1 MNNVVLSCKNVSKKY
16 TEFKTDIAILEDVN
30 LEIKK
35 GEKVAILGLSGS
47 GKTTLLNVLGG
58 LDKCSA
64 GEVYLMGDRFDNQS
78 VNKRAKMRNKHLGF
92 IYQLHHLLPEFT
104 AVENVMIPL
113 AITKKYSKKE
123 SIKLANEIL
132 TKVSLEHRAHHKPA
146 ELSGGE
152 RQRVAIARALV
163 TNPNCI
169 LADEPTGNLDSQ
181 RSESIFA
188 LMQQLSDDFGTSFV
202 IVTHDEKLASRMNK
216 IYRLVD
222 GELELVE
229 KSK

>member
-1 MNNVVLSCKNVSKKY
+1 MSNIVLSCKNVSKSY
-16 TEFKTDIAILEDVN
+16 TEFKTDIAILKNVN
-30 LEIKK
+30 LEINK

-58 LDKCSA
+58 LDKCSS
-64 GEVYLMGDRFDNQS
+64 GEVMLMGERFDNQS

-104 AVENVMIPL
+104 AIENVMIPL
-113 AITKKYSKKE
+113 AITKKYTKKE

-132 TKVSLEHRAHHKPA
+132 TKVGLEHRAHHKPA

-169 LADEPTGNLDSQ
+169 LADEPTGNLHSQ

-202 IVTHDEKLASRMNK
+202 IVTHDERLASRMNK

-229 KSK
+229 HAN

>member
-1 MNNVVLSCKNVSKKY
+1 MNDVVLSCKNVSKKY
-16 TEFKTDIAILEDVN
+16 TEFKTDIAILKDAN

-64 GEVYLMGDRFDNQS
+64 GEVYLMGERFDNQS

-104 AVENVMIPL
+104 AIENVMIPL

-123 SIKLANEIL
+123 SIKLANKIL
-132 TKVSLEHRAHHKPA
+132 TKVGLEHRAHHKPS

-229 KSK
+229 KSN

>member
-1 MNNVVLSCKNVSKKY
+1 MSNIVLSCKNVSKSY
-16 TEFKTDIAILEDVN
+16 TEFKTDIAILKNVN
-30 LEIKK
+30 LEINK

-58 LDKCSA
+58 LDKCSS
-64 GEVYLMGDRFDNQS
+64 GEVMLMGERFDNQS

-104 AVENVMIPL
+104 AIENVMIPL
-113 AITKKYSKKE
+113 AITKKYTKKE

-132 TKVSLEHRAHHKPA
+132 TKVGLEHRAHHKPA

-229 KSK
+229 HAN

>member
-1 MNNVVLSCKNVSKKY
+1 MSNIVLSCKNVSKSY
-16 TEFKTDIAILEDVN
+16 TEFKTDIAILKSVN
-30 LEIKK
+30 LEINK

-58 LDKCSA
+58 LDKCSS
-64 GEVYLMGDRFDNQS
+64 GEVMLMGERFDNQS

-104 AVENVMIPL
+104 AIENVMIPL
-113 AITKKYSKKE
+113 AITKKYTKKE

-132 TKVSLEHRAHHKPA
+132 TKVGLEHRVDHKPA

-229 KSK
+229 QAN

>member
-1 MNNVVLSCKNVSKKY
+1 MSNIVLSCKNVSKSY
-16 TEFKTDIAILEDVN
+16 TEFKTDIAILKSVN
-30 LEIKK
+30 LEINK

-58 LDKCSA
+58 LDKCSS
-64 GEVYLMGDRFDNQS
+64 GEVMLMGERFDNQS

-104 AVENVMIPL
+104 AIENVMIPL
-113 AITKKYSKKE
+113 AITKKYTKKE

-132 TKVSLEHRAHHKPA
+132 TKVGLEHRADHKPA

-202 IVTHDEKLASRMNK
+202 IVTHDEKLAGRMNK

-229 KSK
+229 QAN

>member
-1 MNNVVLSCKNVSKKY
+1 M
-16 TEFKTDIAILEDVN
+16 
-30 LEIKK
+30 
-35 GEKVAILGLSGS
+35 GE
-47 GKTTLLNVLGG
+47 
-58 LDKCSA
+58 
-64 GEVYLMGDRFDNQS
+64 RFDNQS

-104 AVENVMIPL
+104 AIENVMIPL
-113 AITKKYSKKE
+113 VITKKYSKKE
-123 SIKLANEIL
+123 SIKLVNKIL
-132 TKVSLEHRAHHKPA
+132 TKVGLEHRAHHKPA

-216 IYRLVD
+216 IYSLVD

-229 KSK
+229 KSN

>member
-1 MNNVVLSCKNVSKKY
+1 MSNIVLSCKNVSKSY
-16 TEFKTDIAILEDVN
+16 TEFKTDIAILKNVN
-30 LEIKK
+30 LEINK

-58 LDKCSA
+58 LDKCSS
-64 GEVYLMGDRFDNQS
+64 GEVMLMGERFDNQS

-104 AVENVMIPL
+104 AIENVMIPL
-113 AITKKYSKKE
+113 AITKKYTKKE

-132 TKVSLEHRAHHKPA
+132 TKVGLEHRAHHKPA

-202 IVTHDEKLASRMNK
+202 IVTHDEKLAGRMNK

-229 KSK
+229 HTN

>member
-1 MNNVVLSCKNVSKKY
+1 MSNIVLSCKNVSKKY
-16 TEFKTDIAILEDVN
+16 TEFKNDIAILKDVN
-30 LEIKK
+30 LEIEK

-58 LDKCSA
+58 LDKCNS
-64 GEVYLMGDRFDNQS
+64 GEVYLMGERFDNQS
-78 VNKRAKMRNKHLGF
+78 VNKRAMMRNKHLGF

-104 AVENVMIPL
+104 AIENVMIPL
-113 AITKKYSKKE
+113 AITKKYNKKD
-123 SIKLANEIL
+123 SIKHAQEIL
-132 TKVSLEHRAHHKPA
+132 EKVGLEHRANHKPA

-181 RSESIFA
+181 RSEGIFQ

-216 IYRLVD
+216 IYRLTD
-222 GELELVE
+222 GEIELVQHLN
-229 KSK
+229 

>member
-1 MNNVVLSCKNVSKKY
+1 MNDVILRCKNVSKKY
-16 TEFKTDIAILEDVN
+16 TEFKTDIAILKDVN

-64 GEVYLMGDRFDNQS
+64 GEVYLMDERFDNQS

-104 AVENVMIPL
+104 AIENVMIPL
-113 AITKKYSKKE
+113 AITKKYTKKE

-132 TKVSLEHRAHHKPA
+132 KKVGLEHRADHKPA

-202 IVTHDEKLASRMNK
+202 IVTHDEKLAIRMNK

-222 GELELVE
+222 GELELVIN
-229 KSK
+229 SN

>member
-1 MNNVVLSCKNVSKKY
+1 MNDVVLSCKNVSKKY
-16 TEFKTDIAILEDVN
+16 TEFKTDIAILKDAN

-64 GEVYLMGDRFDNQS
+64 GEVYLMGERFDNQS

-104 AVENVMIPL
+104 AIENVMIPL

-123 SIKLANEIL
+123 SINLANEIL
-132 TKVSLEHRAHHKPA
+132 TKVGLEHRAHHKPA

-188 LMQQLSDDFGTSFV
+188 LMQQLRDDFGTSFV
-202 IVTHDEKLASRMNK
+202 IVTHDEKLASRMNT

-229 KSK
+229 KSN

>member
-1 MNNVVLSCKNVSKKY
+1 MSDIVLSCENVSKKY
-16 TEFKTDIAILEDVN
+16 TEFKNDLAILKGIN
-30 LEIKK
+30 LDIKK

-58 LDKCSA
+58 LDKCSS
-64 GEVYLMGDRFDNQS
+64 GQVNLMGDRFDNQS
-78 VNKRAKMRNKHLGF
+78 ANKRAIMRNKHLGF

-104 AVENVMIPL
+104 AIENVMIPL
-113 AITKKYSKKE
+113 AITKKYGKKE
-123 SIKLANEIL
+123 STKHATEIL
-132 TKVSLEHRAHHKPA
+132 AKVGLEHRANHKPA

-202 IVTHDEKLASRMNK
+202 IVTHDEKLASRMDK
-216 IYRLVD
+216 VYRLTD
-222 GELELVE
+222 GEIELVD
-229 KSK
+229 

>member
-1 MNNVVLSCKNVSKKY
+1 MSNIVLSCKNVSKSY
-16 TEFKTDIAILEDVN
+16 TEFKTDIAILKNVN
-30 LEIKK
+30 LEINK

-58 LDKCSA
+58 LDKCSS
-64 GEVYLMGDRFDNQS
+64 GEVMLMGERFDNQS

-104 AVENVMIPL
+104 AIENVMIPL
-113 AITKKYSKKE
+113 AITKKYTKKE

-132 TKVSLEHRAHHKPA
+132 TKVGLEHRADHKPA

-202 IVTHDEKLASRMNK
+202 IVTHDEKLAGRMNK

-229 KSK
+229 HAN

>member
-1 MNNVVLSCKNVSKKY
+1 MNDVVLSCKNVSKKY
-16 TEFKTDIAILEDVN
+16 TEFKTDIAILKDAN

-64 GEVYLMGDRFDNQS
+64 GEVYLMGERFDNQS

-104 AVENVMIPL
+104 AIENVMIPL

-123 SIKLANEIL
+123 SINLANEIL
-132 TKVSLEHRAHHKPA
+132 TKVDLEHRAHHKPA

-152 RQRVAIARALV
+152 RQRVAIARALI

-229 KSK
+229 KSN